1 MIKTAIRC
9 PNNIVMVFDEKG
21 RQVFEYQDEYDE
33 VKEKILED
41 APPDTL
47 FGFFLDYDTEL
58 RVVPREEW

>member
-9 PNNIVMVFDEKG
+9 PTNMLMVFDERG
-21 RQVFEYQDEYDE
+21 RQVPEYQGQYDE
-33 VKEKILED
+33 VKEKILKD

-47 FGFFLDYDTEL
+47 FGYFLDYDSEL

>member
-9 PNNIVMVFDEKG
+9 PNDIVMVFDERG
-21 RQVFEYQDEYDE
+21 RQVFEYQHRYDE
-33 VKEKILED
+33 VKGKILRD

-58 RVVPREEW
+58 RVVPRDKW